1 MKIAIILEDFSART
15 RLAQNLQET
24 DWAVDF
30 FRDSLD
36 FGRAHLSEYDVIISD
51 ISISPIDG
59 RQILNSIQDKTKAE
73 LYLMGNGSFSEK
85 DIYNDH
91 IKGLIN
97 KNDIKDFFDKI
108 NYVSVKKRL
117 QHFAATEIP
126 QAI

>member
-15 RLAQNLQET
+15 SLAKNLQET
-24 DWAVDF
+24 DWIVDF
-30 FRDSLD
+30 FRGSLD
-36 FGRAHLSEYDVIISD
+36 FGRAHLSEYDIIISD
-51 ISISPIDG
+51 ISTSPIDG
-59 RQILNSIQDKTKAE
+59 RQILNSIQGKTQAE

-97 KNDIKDFFDKI
+97 KNDVKDLYDKI